1 MDFTT
6 THCRR
11 PGGHAILAAGYD
23 DSLKIGSSTG
33 AFIIRNSWGDGWGDH
48 GYGYLP
54 YDYLLKELAMD
65 WWALV
70 KAEWVEKGKKV
81 EV

>member
-1 MDFTT
+1 MK
-6 THCRR
+6 
-11 PGGHAILAAGYD
+11 AGRTQDSVPFPVSAGCD
-23 DSLKIGSSTG
+23 DSLKIGPSTG

-70 KAEWVEKGKKV
+70 KAEWIDVETFGI
-81 EV
+81 